1 MPKTNR
7 VSITQKYLLQN
18 QNLILEWYILLYLAT
33 KVLMNKV
40 ESNFIYQFKTMR
52 IDRPGSK
59 LKDSFLKFKDDN

>member
-1 MPKTNR
+1 
-7 VSITQKYLLQN
+7 
-18 QNLILEWYILLYLAT
+18 
-33 KVLMNKV
+33 MNKV